1 VSLTELD
8 RSVDLPQSLVVYHT
22 GGQLHRSPLCAS
34 DGDYRPPALDYA
46 DDALGGVD
54 EVRLR
59 DTDADVDDLCGVCAR
74 GVKERLGVSGNE

>member
-34 DGDYRPPALDYA
+34 DGDYRPPALDYGTDVLA
-46 DDALGGVD
+46 SVD
-54 EVRLR
+54 QIRLR
-59 DTDADVDDLCGVCAR
+59 DTDADVGDLCGVCAR
-74 GVKERLGVSGNE
+74 GVKEQLEGAADE